1 MKEAT
6 DIIIEPVISELSTIM
21 AEEDKYIFVVRPD
34 ANKIEIKYAIE
45 KLFNVGV
52 KKVNVIN
59 VMGKRKRMRFKIG
72 KRSDWKKAV
81 VTVNQGDKIEFI

>member
-1 MKEAT
+1 MRDAT
-6 DIIIEPVISELSTIM
+6 DIIIEPVISELSTTM
-21 AEEDKYIFVVRPD
+21 AEEDKYVFVVHTS
-34 ANKIEIKYAIE
+34 ANKIEIKYAVE

-59 VMGKRKRMRFKIG
+59 VLGKRKRMRFKTG

-81 VTVNQGDKIEFI
+81 ITLNKGDKIEFI

>member
-1 MKEAT
+1 MRDAT
-6 DIIIEPVISELSTIM
+6 DIIIEPVISELSTTM
-21 AEEDKYIFVVRPD
+21 AEEDKYVFVVRTS
-34 ANKIEIKYAIE
+34 ANKIEIKYAVE

-59 VMGKRKRMRFKIG
+59 VLGKRKRMRFKTG

-81 VTVNQGDKIEFI
+81 ITLNKGDKIEFI

>member
-1 MKEAT
+1 MKDAT

-21 AEEDKYIFVVRPD
+21 AEEDKYVFVVRPD

-81 VTVNQGDKIEFI
+81 ITLNQGDKIEFI